1 VTKSVFYPH
10 RESHWDNEISELVA
24 ILIAA
29 DYIGV
34 GSRTVQIGFGRN
46 S

>member
-1 VTKSVFYPH
+1 MSVFHPH
-10 RESHWDNEISELVA
+10 RESYCDQENSELVA

-34 GSRTVQIGFGRN
+34 GNRTIQLGFGRN